1 MKERQINKVISG
13 KEKGKERQIN
23 KVISDKEK
31 GKERRIRKEK
41 RVGEG

>member
-13 KEKGKERQIN
+13 KEKGKERQIR
-23 KVISDKEK
+23 
-31 GKERRIRKEK
+31 KER

>member
-31 GKERRIRKEK
+31 GKERRIRKER

>member
-1 MKERQINKVISG
+1 MKEPQINKVISG

-23 KVISDKEK
+23 KVMSGKVK
-31 GKERRIRKEK
+31 GKERQIRKEK